1 MDLIERITL
10 GNINN
15 GDTISYTPNGSN
27 VPKGFLNKIEN
38 TRAKTVTLNENET
51 VVVEYLF
58 DCQTDNVQLSG
69 EMNLKQL
76 EDYIKQLNVLYK
88 YLKRKEE

>member
-1 MDLIERITL
+1 MDLIYKITL
-10 GNINN
+10 GNMNN
-15 GDTISYTPNGSN
+15 GDSVSYTPNNSD
-27 VPKGFLNKIEN
+27 VPVGFINKIEN
-38 TRAKTVTLNENET
+38 TRAKTVMINDKEDGVIEQII
-51 VVVEYLF
+51 
-58 DCQTDNVQLSG
+58 DCQTDNTQLSG

>member
-15 GDTISYTPNGSN
+15 GDSISYTPNGSS

-38 TRAKTVTLNENET
+38 TRAKTVTLNEDET
-51 VVVEYLF
+51 GVVEYLI
-58 DCQTDNVQLSG
+58 DCQTQDIQLDG

-76 EDYIKQLNVLYK
+76 EDYIRQLNVLYK
-88 YLKRKEE
+88 YLKNKGE

>member
-1 MDLIERITL
+1 MDLIYKITL
-10 GNINN
+10 GNMNN
-15 GDTISYTPNGSN
+15 GDSVSYTPNNSD
-27 VPKGFLNKIEN
+27 VPVGFINKIEN
-38 TRAKTVTLNENET
+38 TRAKTVMINDKEDGIIEQII
-51 VVVEYLF
+51 

>member
-15 GDTISYTPNGSN
+15 GDSISYTPNGSD

-38 TRAKTVTLNENET
+38 
-51 VVVEYLF
+51 
-58 DCQTDNVQLSG
+58 
-69 EMNLKQL
+69 
-76 EDYIKQLNVLYK
+76 
-88 YLKRKEE
+88 

>member
-15 GDTISYTPNGSN
+15 GDSISYTPNGSN

-38 TRAKTVTLNENET
+38 TRAKTVMINDKEDGIIEQII
-51 VVVEYLF
+51 

-76 EDYIKQLNVLYK
+76 EDYIKQLKVLYK